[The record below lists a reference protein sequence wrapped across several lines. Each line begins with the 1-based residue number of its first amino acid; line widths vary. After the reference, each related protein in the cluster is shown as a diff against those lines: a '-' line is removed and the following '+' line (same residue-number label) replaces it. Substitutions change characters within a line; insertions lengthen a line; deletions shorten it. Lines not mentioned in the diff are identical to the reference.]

1 MILVDEECDRERSVT
16 CAQAGNMPRQERL
29 SGESFRFSGNLS
41 LPSHPEPGPSGTAT
55 SEPGPSG
62 VATSEPGPSGT
73 ASGSPA
79 YNNEIKD
86 LDTLISMFST
96 RYTAKQIQVLYKY
109 AGDSFDNCIDCLTSG
124 LSLESILR
132 MVNVHTSSY
141 KTVKVAIDQEDMWAD
156 MLALYKTSDQN
167 MIAKRIR
174 VMLDDSP
181 VVDTCGVRKQVY
193 TTVFA
198 EFVQNKHVRLF
209 DGPANYVR
217 PFYSAEA
224 RCSGLFKVLGT
235 MVGHSILQDGVGF
248 PYYSPVAYWYMV
260 SGEEK
265 ALEYVNINDVGGDT
279 ACAITKVC
287 MTLRIIL
294 ECCPRNCV
302 LCVHIII
309 MLHTMS
315 VSTIPLITVVV
326 LWYTYSDNYSP
337 QNDAHVYWVK
347 MQAWP

>member
-1 MILVDEECDRERSVT
+1 MILVDEECDREHSVT
-16 CAQAGNMPRQERL
+16 HAQAGNMPRQDELRRP
-29 SGESFRFSGNLS
+29 SGESSRFSRNLS

-62 VATSEPGPSGT
+62 TPTCEPGPSRA

-86 LDTLISMFST
+86 LDTLILMFSSC
-96 RYTAKQIQVLYKY
+96 YTAKQIQVLCKY
-109 AGDSFDNCIDCLTSG
+109 AGDSFDNCIDCLMGG

-141 KTVKVAIDQEDMWAD
+141 KTVKVDIDQEDMWAD

-167 MIAKRIR
+167 MIGKRIR
-174 VMLDDSP
+174 VILDDSP
-181 VVDTCGVRKQVY
+181 VIDTCGVRKQVY

-209 DGPANYVR
+209 DGPTNYVR

-248 PYYSPVAYWYMV
+248 PYFSPVAYWYMV

-287 MTLRIIL
+287 MTLCIMCWTRMY
-294 ECCPRNCV
+294 CV
-302 LCVHIII
+302 FCVQII
-309 MLHTMS
+309 MLHTNVRIYNS
-315 VSTIPLITVVV
+315 YFFRITVVV
-326 LWYTYSDNYSP
+326 LCISGYT
-337 QNDAHVYWVK
+337 
-347 MQAWP
+347 